1 MLARTPP
8 NPARRAW
15 EDQKRRMLM
24 TFVAVSRL
32 RWPMVAF
39 LLQMVVQIA
48 MQIIVR
54 NMVILVGASLT
65 S

>member
-1 MLARTPP
+1 
-8 NPARRAW
+8 
-15 EDQKRRMLM
+15 M